1 MAPEAQR
8 MGSRR
13 TGAESNWYNIREF
26 GATGA
31 GDESAVDPL
40 RELVMRCGEAGGGV
54 IYLPPGRYRSG
65 PLQLPSNTTL
75 RIEVGATLTFI
86 PRFELYPPVLT
97 RWEGEECYG
106 MHPCIFVSGAS
117 NVVIEGGGIIDGYGE
132 PWWEELH
139 RRRAAG
145 ETYPKW
151 PRELELAELNGKV
164 SAANSG
170 GGGREMQFL
179 RPPLIQF
186 FHAKRSVVRNVSCQN
201 TPFWNTHIV
210 YSDEVDID
218 SVTFRSPEDSPN
230 TDGLNI
236 DSSSNVRIRG
246 CHFDVGD
253 DCIGLKSGSGPDG
266 LRVGRP
272 TENVTISGCTM
283 QRGHGGVVIGS
294 ETAGGVRNVA
304 VTACVFDGTDRGIR
318 IKSRRGRGGTI
329 ESVIFSGISMRNVIA
344 PIVMNLFYRCGSGEG
359 DEELFLDEAKA
370 RGPETPAIRNVSI
383 SGVVATEVRGAAG
396 LIAGLPES
404 PVRDVSISDVVVSLA
419 PAVREGECAPAAG
432 DALNGAGDRSPK
444 EEVAMVRGI
453 DLPRGGGLWVHNCEG
468 LKIRNLLVRSST
480 GRRLPEEMQRF

>member
-1 MAPEAQR
+1 MRA
-8 MGSRR
+8 GR
-13 TGAESNWYNIREF
+13 TGAESSWYNIRDF

-31 GDESAVDPL
+31 GDESAVEPL
-40 RELVMRCGEAGGGV
+40 RELVTRCGEAGGGV
-54 IYLPPGRYRSG
+54 VYLPPGSYRSG
-65 PLQLPSNTTL
+65 PLRLPDNTTL
-75 RIEVGATLTFI
+75 RIESGATLTFI
-86 PRFELYPPVLT
+86 PRFELYPPVQT
-97 RWEGEECYG
+97 RWEGQECYG

-117 NVVIEGGGIIDGYGE
+117 NVSIEGGGIIDGSGE
-132 PWWEELH
+132 PWWEELR

-145 ETYPKW
+145 ETYPKR
-151 PRELELAELNGKV
+151 PQELMLADLNGEV

-186 FHAKRSVVRNVSCQN
+186 FHASRSVVRDVSCQN

-236 DSSSNVRIRG
+236 DSSSNVRIRS
-246 CHFDVGD
+246 CHFDLGD

-272 TENVTISGCTM
+272 TENVTITGCTM

-304 VTACVFDGTDRGIR
+304 VSACVFDGTDRGIR

-329 ESVIFSGISMRNVIA
+329 ESVVFSGISMRNVIA

-370 RGPETPAIRNVSI
+370 CGPETPAIRNVSI
-383 SGVVATEVRGAAG
+383 SGVVATGVRGAAG
-396 LIAGLPES
+396 VIAGLPES
-404 PVRDVSISDVVVSLA
+404 PVRDVSISNVIVSLA
-419 PAVREGECAPAAG
+419 PGAREGEPVPATERAHRDAG
-432 DALNGAGDRSPK
+432 GTLSE

-453 DLPRGGGLWVHNCEG
+453 ELPTGGGLGVHNCED
-468 LKIRNLLVRSST
+468 LEIRNLVVRSSK
-480 GRRLPEEMQRF
+480 GRRLQAEMQRF